1 MIKEITQYP
10 TVMSLEFGGNVRH
23 FDNTLLE
30 LIQDLKDTI
39 IANNLNALAA
49 FQIGSPLAVIVIK
62 QDDGQFLEII
72 NPVIIKREGAV
83 TPIETTAYFPRLSGK
98 TKRYEK
104 IKLMYENRK
113 GDQQFLTTE
122 GELAITIQRKTD
134 YLLGANFRIRM
145 TEAEKKLF
153 DSKLAFGTDDID
165 HNDCPTVFKRDKI
178 LHLIKY
184 GFIAGVLGLFLS
196 FFVGTEMLHTLKI
209 GENTLM
215 SAILVLIIIY
225 FFYAQYEGKQY
236 KHCTSCQIGNIIGT
250 ILILSV
256 KLLLLFL
263 ANYLIL

>member
-113 GDQQFLTTE
+113 GDQQFLTAE

-215 SAILVLIIIY
+215 SAILVLIII
-225 FFYAQYEGKQY
+225 FST
-236 KHCTSCQIGNIIGT
+236 HSMRGNNT
-250 ILILSV
+250 NTVRPV
-256 KLLLLFL
+256 K
-263 ANYLIL
+263 